1 LTPEQALDSFSAA
14 SCGVLN
20 PRKNKLLKLAKI
32 GKLRLCTNPA
42 LLKELSNVLRED
54 KFLPRIVIL
63 NTTVEE
69 LIAGLL
75 ELVEIFPD
83 KIIPPTVK
91 ADPDDDKVLSCA
103 QILGAKYIITGDHH
117 LLNLKKWSGISIL
130 TPRQF
135 LRHTK

>member
-1 LTPEQALDSFSAA
+1 MKVVLDTNVIIS
-14 SCGVLN
+14 GILW
-20 PRKNKLLKLAKI
+20 PGLPNKVLKLAKI
-32 GKLRLCTNPA
+32 GKLQLCTNPT

-54 KFLPRIVIL
+54 EFLHRIVIL
-63 NTTVEE
+63 NSRVEE

-91 ADPDDDKVLSCA
+91 ADRDDDKVLSCA
-103 QILGAKYIITGDHH
+103 LISGAKYIITGDSH
-117 LLNLKKWSGISIL
+117 LLKLKKWSDISIL

-135 LRHTK
+135 LRHIK

>member
-1 LTPEQALDSFSAA
+1 MKAALDTNVIIS
-14 SCGVLN
+14 GLLW
-20 PRKNKLLKLAKI
+20 PGLPNKLLKLAKI
-32 GKLRLCTNPA
+32 GKLQLCTNPA
-42 LLKELSNVLRED
+42 LLKELSNVLRKG
-54 KFLPRIVIL
+54 KFLARIVIL

-103 QILGAKYIITGDHH
+103 LISGAKYIITGDSH
-117 LLNLKKWSGISIL
+117 LLNLKKWPGISIL

-135 LRHTK
+135 LSHIK